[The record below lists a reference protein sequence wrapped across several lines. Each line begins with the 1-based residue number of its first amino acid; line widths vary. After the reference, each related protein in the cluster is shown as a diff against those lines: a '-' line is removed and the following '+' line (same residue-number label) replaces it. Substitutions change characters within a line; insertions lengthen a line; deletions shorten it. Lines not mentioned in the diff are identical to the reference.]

1 MRKRLLGL
9 LLLLPLLTGCGMI
22 EGAISEATGGDVDV
36 SIGSLP
42 ESWPAEIPVT
52 DGDIIGGGTA
62 ETDGEPAWNLTVK
75 TSTNVFDA
83 ISAQLTEAGFTAVDT
98 GPLEGSDNVSGG
110 AFNNDAYSVLVGVSG
125 DGDAWVVNYT
135 VTTAAPAP

>member
-1 MRKRLLGL
+1 MRKRLLAL
-9 LLLLPLLTGCGMI
+9 LLVVPLLGGCSMI
-22 EGAISEATGGDVDV
+22 EGAVSEATGGDVDV

-42 ESWPAEIPVT
+42 DSWPAGIPVT
-52 DGDIIGGGTA
+52 EGDIIGGGTA
-62 ETDGEPAWNLTVK
+62 ESDGKPAWNLTVK
-75 TSTNVFDA
+75 TTANAFDA
-83 ISAQLTEAGFTAVDT
+83 ISAQLTDAGFTAVDT
-98 GPLEGSDNVSGG
+98 GPLEGTDNVSGG